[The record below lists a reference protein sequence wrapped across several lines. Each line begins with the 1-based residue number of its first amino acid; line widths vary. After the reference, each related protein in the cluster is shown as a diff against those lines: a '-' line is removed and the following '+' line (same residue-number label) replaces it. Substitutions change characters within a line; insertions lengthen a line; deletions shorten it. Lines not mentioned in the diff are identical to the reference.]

1 MLDVIHQALRR
12 GDAPAAERAAREGL
26 SALPSNPDLHHLL
39 AVSLQQLRRWPE
51 AQAALQQALMLAPDR
66 AAFHVTRAQFAL
78 ATSEVA
84 SARADLQRAVQLD
97 PNSLAAYLALARIE
111 LAEGNLDSAESHLK
125 FARRV
130 GADRP
135 ETLLLEGQLQLAR
148 QQPDTALN
156 YFNAAAKLLPNDPM
170 VQISLAAA
178 YEQRGMPALAEDAL
192 RNAIKLRP
200 DAASTRRQ
208 LINLLAKEAR
218 LDEARDEFKILLE
231 QHPNDAGAWRALGQ
245 LQLGRRDVG
254 AAIGAFHRSLSLF
267 PRQTDVLRVLHEMW
281 AARDAADEARAF
293 LDSLIAQHRGEDL
306 LWDARYRLD
315 AMNPVGPAILK
326 AWSEALPNSLAALEA
341 TAQRADL
348 EARGDEAETLA
359 DQVLARDPRRVGAA
373 LVKARAELRRDP
385 ATGEARLSS
394 LLADSKDPI
403 LRRTLLGLLGLAAS
417 LRQSPSEAIA
427 RWTEAWTQTEAGLPL
442 PAFLPPGPTVTAPDE
457 VSVPRLLC
465 LFPGVQGDAICA
477 ALAESAPVV
486 IDRFGVNAR
495 NDGLG
500 PLRPKDGH
508 HGEQGADAIWR
519 AKLAERGQTKAQVID
534 VLPHVDAEI
543 FSALPH
549 SRLVVALA
557 DPRDMLLN
565 WLAFGSAQRFAV
577 LPLTHAASW
586 LAQGI
591 NLVLD
596 LQQSTP
602 ERIHLLRSDAL
613 DADPLAALAEAA
625 GFWALETS
633 PSQFMPV
640 NPGALAQH
648 MSLGQWRAYSD
659 VLAEPFAIL
668 APVAARLGY
677 SD

>member
-12 GDAPAAERAAREGL
+12 GDAAAAERAAREGL

-39 AVSLQQLRRWPE
+39 SLALMQQRRLAD
-51 AQAALQQALMLAPDR
+51 AQNALEQALMLAPER
-66 AAFHVTRAQFAL
+66 AAFHVTRAQFAM
-78 ATSEVA
+78 ATAEVPA
-84 SARADLQRAVQLD
+84 ARADLQRAIQQD
-97 PNSLAAYLALARIE
+97 PNNLAAYLGLARIA
-111 LAEGNLDSAESHLK
+111 LGEGDLDGVESHLK

-135 ETLLLEGQLQLAR
+135 ETLLLEGQLCLAR
-148 QQPDTALN
+148 QMPDQALN
-156 YFNAAAKLLPNDPM
+156 YLNAAAAQWPNEAI
-170 VQISLAAA
+170 VQIGLAMA

-200 DAASTRRQ
+200 DSASTRRQ

-218 LDEARDEFKILLE
+218 LDEARDEFKVLLE
-231 QHPNDAGAWRALGQ
+231 QFPNDAGGWRALGQ

-267 PRQTDVLRVLHEMW
+267 PRQPDVLRVLHELW

-326 AWSEALPNSLAALEA
+326 AWRETLPESLASLEA
-341 TAQRADL
+341 SAQRADL
-348 EARGDEAETLA
+348 DARYEEAEALA
-359 DQVLARDPRRVGAA
+359 DQVLARDERRVGAA

-385 ATGEARLSS
+385 VAGETRLSS
-394 LLADSKDPI
+394 LLANSKDPI

-417 LRQSPSEAIA
+417 LRKSPQEAVD
-427 RWTEAWTQTEAGLPL
+427 RWIDAWSQTEAGLPL
-442 PAFLPPGPTVTAPDE
+442 PAFLPSGPLVIAPED

-465 LFPGVQGDAICA
+465 LFPGVQGDAMCA
-477 ALAESAPVV
+477 AFAESAPVV
-486 IDRFGVNAR
+486 IDRFGANAR

-508 HGEQGADAIWR
+508 HGAQGADAVWR
-519 AKLAERGQTKAQVID
+519 AKLAERGQTDAQIID
-534 VLPHVDAEI
+534 VLPHVDGEI

-549 SRLVVALA
+549 ARLVIALG

-565 WLAFGSAQRFAV
+565 WLAFGSAQRYAV
-577 LPLTHAASW
+577 VPLKQAATW
-586 LAQGI
+586 LAEGI
-591 NLVLD
+591 ALVLD
-596 LQQSTP
+596 LQHSAP

-613 DADPLAALAEAA
+613 AADPLNALAEAA
-625 GFWALETS
+625 GFWALETP
-633 PSQFMPV
+633 PSQFVAPQ
-640 NPGALAQH
+640 PGALARH
-648 MSLGQWRAYSD
+648 VEGQWRNFAE

-677 SD
+677 GD

>member
-403 LRRTLLGLLGLAAS
+403 SVALCWACLAWLRRSGNPH
-417 LRQSPSEAIA
+417 RK
-427 RWTEAWTQTEAGLPL
+427 
-442 PAFLPPGPTVTAPDE
+442 
-457 VSVPRLLC
+457 
-465 LFPGVQGDAICA
+465 
-477 ALAESAPVV
+477 
-486 IDRFGVNAR
+486 
-495 NDGLG
+495 
-500 PLRPKDGH
+500 PLRAGPRPGRRPK
-508 HGEQGADAIWR
+508 R
-519 AKLAERGQTKAQVID
+519 ACPYR
-534 VLPHVDAEI
+534 
-543 FSALPH
+543 
-549 SRLVVALA
+549 
-557 DPRDMLLN
+557 
-565 WLAFGSAQRFAV
+565 RFC
-577 LPLTHAASW
+577 
-586 LAQGI
+586 
-591 NLVLD
+591 
-596 LQQSTP
+596 
-602 ERIHLLRSDAL
+602 R
-613 DADPLAALAEAA
+613 
-625 GFWALETS
+625 
-633 PSQFMPV
+633 
-640 NPGALAQH
+640 PG
-648 MSLGQWRAYSD
+648 R
-659 VLAEPFAIL
+659 P
-668 APVAARLGY
+668 
-677 SD
+677 